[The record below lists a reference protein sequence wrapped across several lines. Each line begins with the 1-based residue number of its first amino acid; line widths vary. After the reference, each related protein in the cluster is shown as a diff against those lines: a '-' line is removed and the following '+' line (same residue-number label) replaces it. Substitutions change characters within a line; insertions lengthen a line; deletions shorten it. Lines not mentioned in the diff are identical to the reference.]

1 LSTRSIRVR
10 VQYLAP
16 YIRDLVGVGEEMVEL
31 AEGSTLRDLVVRLAE
46 LHGERVLTQLLDD
59 SGRGLR
65 EGVLV
70 LVNGATAQSADHE
83 VRDGD
88 TVSVLI
94 ALDGG

>member
-1 LSTRSIRVR
+1 
-10 VQYLAP
+10 
-16 YIRDLVGVGEEMVEL
+16 
-31 AEGSTLRDLVVRLAE
+31 
-46 LHGERVLTQLLDD
+46 VLTQLLDN

-70 LVNGATAQSADHE
+70 LVNGAVAQSTDHE